1 MSNMALQAAAAASS
15 CSVNLPAAGSHA
27 SSSNRSFF
35 SSLAFSSSSLN
46 HDTASLQLSSLNHMH
61 KENLSFTSQK
71 LVNAVQG
78 SSQAAA
84 AAAALATAP
93 SPASANRIASTM
105 ANLKM
110 QGKVAL
116 IPYLT
121 AGDPNLDTTAEAM
134 RLLDTCGCDIIELGV
149 PFSDPIADGPV
160 IRVRIK
166 IDSASV
172 KSFVELHLL
181 HS

>member
-1 MSNMALQAAAAASS
+1 MALQAVATASS

-71 LVNAVQG
+71 IVYAVQG

-84 AAAALATAP
+84 AALVTAP

-110 QGKVAL
+110 QGKVV
-116 IPYLT
+116 
-121 AGDPNLDTTAEAM
+121 NWVLDT
-134 RLLDTCGCDIIELGV
+134 
-149 PFSDPIADGPV
+149 S
-160 IRVRIK
+160 
-166 IDSASV
+166 
-172 KSFVELHLL
+172 
-181 HS
+181 

>member
-1 MSNMALQAAAAASS
+1 MALQAAAAASS
-15 CSVNLPAAGSHA
+15 CSFHLPAAGSHA

-46 HDTASLQLSSLNHMH
+46 HDTASLKLSSLNHMH

-71 LVNAVQG
+71 LVNAAQG

-93 SPASANRIASTM
+93 SPSSANRIASTM

-110 QGKVAL
+110 QGKV
-116 IPYLT
+116 I
-121 AGDPNLDTTAEAM
+121 NWV
-134 RLLDTCGCDIIELGV
+134 LDTC
-149 PFSDPIADGPV
+149 
-160 IRVRIK
+160 
-166 IDSASV
+166 
-172 KSFVELHLL
+172 
-181 HS
+181 